1 MYNLLIM
8 EDVDEK
14 LKKKLETIGTEI
26 DKKYENAKNNINKTM
41 NELTIN
47 LKKAKEKI
55 DKNSINIIPK
65 IKLIPDINNPKEVI
79 NFFTNAILFLFSNLE
94 IINEFCLGDEHKEI
108 LGKLPNKNEKYF
120 IQIFIDLIYNM
131 RKKLNRKNIDYQP
144 IHNYL
149 KDELKDNYLNQNPK
163 FLIRKFLIMIESDI
177 NKTNTKNNI
186 ITDNFC
192 LNLKKIKKCN
202 KCNLTILI
210 SEEKKL
216 LLDLFQREEEN
227 KNDIK
232 ELKHELRNLLL
243 ESVDI
248 KIFCPKCN
256 VNMDVFMKIEEP
268 KKYLIF
274 NLTKN
279 EKIKNTEK
287 LIYSNNI
294 TLTEEKEGKKYNY
307 EYELIS
313 ALADKNTKIQDK
325 DNIDINKQNK
335 YILYFKNFINTKWY
349 KLVNGKHED
358 ILGNIQDDINKHNPN
373 ILIYKKK
380 LIQFG
385 K

>member
-65 IKLIPDINNPKEVI
+65 IKLIPKINNPKEVI
-79 NFFTNAILFLFSNLE
+79 NFFINTILFLFSNLE

-177 NKTNTKNNI
+177 NKINTKNNI

-216 LLDLFQREEEN
+216 LLDLFLREEEN

-243 ESVDI
+243 ESIDK

-268 KKYLIF
+268 KNYLIF

-279 EKIKNTEK
+279 EKIKNPEK

-313 ALADKNTKIQDK
+313 ALADKNVKIQDK
-325 DNIDINKQNK
+325 DNIDIKKQNK

>member
-79 NFFTNAILFLFSNLE
+79 NFFINAILFLFSNLE

-163 FLIRKFLIMIESDI
+163 FLIRKILIMIESDI
-177 NKTNTKNNI
+177 NKTNTKKNI

-313 ALADKNTKIQDK
+313 ALADKNIKIQDK

-349 KLVNGKHED
+349 KLVNGKRED

-373 ILIYKKK
+373 ILIYKKN
-380 LIQFG
+380 
-385 K
+385 

>member
-79 NFFTNAILFLFSNLE
+79 NFFINAILFLFSNLE

-149 KDELKDNYLNQNPK
+149 KDELKENYLNQNPK
-163 FLIRKFLIMIESDI
+163 FLIRKILIMIESDI
-177 NKTNTKNNI
+177 NKTNTKKNI

-243 ESVDI
+243 ESVDK

-256 VNMDVFMKIEEP
+256 DNMDVFMKIEEP
-268 KKYLIF
+268 KNYLIF

-313 ALADKNTKIQDK
+313 ALADKNIKIQDK

-349 KLVNGKHED
+349 KLVNGKRED

-373 ILIYKKK
+373 ILIYKKN
-380 LIQFG
+380 
-385 K
+385 

>member
-1 MYNLLIM
+1 M
-8 EDVDEK
+8 
-14 LKKKLETIGTEI
+14 
-26 DKKYENAKNNINKTM
+26 
-41 NELTIN
+41 
-47 LKKAKEKI
+47 
-55 DKNSINIIPK
+55 
-65 IKLIPDINNPKEVI
+65 
-79 NFFTNAILFLFSNLE
+79 
-94 IINEFCLGDEHKEI
+94 
-108 LGKLPNKNEKYF
+108 
-120 IQIFIDLIYNM
+120 
-131 RKKLNRKNIDYQP
+131 
-144 IHNYL
+144 
-149 KDELKDNYLNQNPK
+149 
-163 FLIRKFLIMIESDI
+163 
-177 NKTNTKNNI
+177 
-186 ITDNFC
+186 
-192 LNLKKIKKCN
+192 
-202 KCNLTILI
+202 TILI

-268 KKYLIF
+268 KNYLIF

-313 ALADKNTKIQDK
+313 ALADKNIKIQDK

-349 KLVNGKHED
+349 KLVNGKRED

-373 ILIYKKK
+373 ILIYKKN
-380 LIQFG
+380 
-385 K
+385 

>member
-1 MYNLLIM
+1 M

-14 LKKKLETIGTEI
+14 LKKKLEIIGTEI

-65 IKLIPDINNPKEVI
+65 IKLIPKINNPKEVI
-79 NFFTNAILFLFSNLE
+79 NFFINAILLLFSNLE

-149 KDELKDNYLNQNPK
+149 KDELKENYLNQNPK

-216 LLDLFQREEEN
+216 LLDLFLREEEN

-243 ESVDI
+243 ESIDK

-268 KKYLIF
+268 KNYLIF

-313 ALADKNTKIQDK
+313 ALADKNIKIQDK
-325 DNIDINKQNK
+325 DNIDIKKQNK

-373 ILIYKKK
+373 ILIYKKN
-380 LIQFG
+380 
-385 K
+385 

>member
-8 EDVDEK
+8 EDVDEE
-14 LKKKLETIGTEI
+14 LKKKLETVSIKI
-26 DKKYENAKNNINKTM
+26 DQKYENIKNNINKTI

-79 NFFTNAILFLFSNLE
+79 NFFINAILLLFSNLE

-108 LGKLPNKNEKYF
+108 LGKLPNKNENYF

-149 KDELKDNYLNQNPK
+149 KDELKENYLNQNPK

-216 LLDLFQREEEN
+216 LLDLFLREEEN

-243 ESVDI
+243 ESIDK
-248 KIFCPKCN
+248 KIFCPICN

-313 ALADKNTKIQDK
+313 ALADKNIKIQDK

-358 ILGNIQDDINKHNPN
+358 ILGNIQDDINKHNLN
-373 ILIYKKK
+373 ILIYKKN
-380 LIQFG
+380 
-385 K
+385 

>member
-79 NFFTNAILFLFSNLE
+79 NFFINATLFLFSNLE

-243 ESVDI
+243 ESIDK

-313 ALADKNTKIQDK
+313 ALADKNIKIQDK

-373 ILIYKKK
+373 ILIYKKN
-380 LIQFG
+380 
-385 K
+385 